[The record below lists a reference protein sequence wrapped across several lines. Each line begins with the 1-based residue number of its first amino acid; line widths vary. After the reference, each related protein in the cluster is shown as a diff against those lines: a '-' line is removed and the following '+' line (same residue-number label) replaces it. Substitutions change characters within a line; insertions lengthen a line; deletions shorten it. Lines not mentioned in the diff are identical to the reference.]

1 MEKFSINKLNA
12 IITETLIVNGVC
24 PEQAKIISDCM
35 IMADA
40 CGVHS
45 HGLNVLPAYI
55 KKIENKSFNV
65 SGNPL
70 IIKETSAFT
79 LLDSNN
85 LIGMYSAWFCMDVA
99 IKKCQENGIHYVS
112 SRNCNTFGPAFYYTR
127 YAAERGMIGICFSNS
142 PSAMPAWGGKK
153 KILGT
158 NPFSV
163 AIPSKTKGIIILDMA
178 SSIVA
183 KSKINELRKE
193 GKEKVAELI
202 KELHGKEY
210 KNQTVELM
218 LQSLVE
224 ELKIHKGKK
233 VYGYLRP
240 KAKNI
245 VNGIVDEI
253 AKDER
258 IAKLYELWYQQQEEI
273 VKTYQDKK
281 EKRVPLSSNEEF
293 KSIRNAV
300 VKEAVNLLTS
310 EYAEKKQAW
319 QSQQK
324 WMIKRSSIRL
334 FHQLGKIFQEK
345 LEKNKTGRG
354 QTESKLR
361 RMIDE
366 KKRAHGIRQE

>member
-1 MEKFSINKLNA
+1 MKRFSINTLNTL
-12 IITETLIVNGVC
+12 ITETLIKNGVC
-24 PEQAKIISDCM
+24 AEQARIISDCM
-35 IMADA
+35 VMADA

-70 IIKETSAFT
+70 IIKETSAYT

-193 GKEKVAELI
+193 GKEIPQGWALDAKGNPTTNASEAIDGMLLPMAEHKGYAISMMIDVLAGLLSGAGFLNNINRFYTDKKVGMNVGHTFIAINPNVIYDGDFYDAVDKYIEEIHSSGDNVLFPG
-202 KELHGKEY
+202 ER
-210 KNQTVELM
+210 KNNNYTRSQTTGVEL
-218 LQSLVE
+218 SNVTIN
-224 ELKIHKGKK
+224 ELKKI
-233 VYGYLRP
+233 
-240 KAKNI
+240 I
-245 VNGIVDEI
+245 CDF
-253 AKDER
+253 ER
-258 IAKLYELWYQQQEEI
+258 
-273 VKTYQDKK
+273 
-281 EKRVPLSSNEEF
+281 
-293 KSIRNAV
+293 
-300 VKEAVNLLTS
+300 
-310 EYAEKKQAW
+310 
-319 QSQQK
+319 
-324 WMIKRSSIRL
+324 
-334 FHQLGKIFQEK
+334 
-345 LEKNKTGRG
+345 
-354 QTESKLR
+354 
-361 RMIDE
+361 
-366 KKRAHGIRQE
+366 RALIWED